1 MEASGQDQRGDQ
13 PAGEK
18 GAGGVAE
25 EAAESL
31 HRCTSQ
37 RLSGSDGEM
46 VHAHESSLCHSSG
59 FLLQEFPSFTL
70 NHTEK
75 VGTEVCF
82 DAFNAG
88 S

>member
-1 MEASGQDQRGDQ
+1 MEVSGQDQRGDQ
-13 PAGEK
+13 SAGEE

-37 RLSGSDGEM
+37 RFSGSDGEM
-46 VHAHESSLCHSSG
+46 VHAHESYHCHSSG
-59 FLLQEFPSFTL
+59 FLLQEFPSHTL
-70 NHTEK
+70 NRTEK
-75 VGTEVCF
+75 VGKGVCF